1 MIRWR
6 TTISGG
12 INDLRRTM
20 NRKRSILF
28 LAFMLAVFSV
38 IPAFAAA
45 IVVEPREQFHF
56 ANDLMERGEYDRAI
70 LEYERFIHFFPE
82 DKAVSTARFLM
93 GLCSMKRG
101 KYEKARETFQE
112 IIADPYDSL
121 SVEKALFLMGESY
134 YRQGIPREAEYYFER
149 LFREFPQSRFRQAAL
164 YRLGWTKMGE
174 EQWDEAARLFGR
186 IKETS
191 PYYGSAKELA
201 AASREGKTLPRKL
214 PKVAGSLAAVLP
226 GLGHVYVGR
235 YKDGGV
241 AFLVN
246 ALFIWAAVESFH
258 NDNNVVGGMLTFLEL
273 GWYSGNIY
281 SAVNSAHKYNRKIRN
296 DFRKSLKDTLEL
308 KPLILSQGGAGLAL
322 SLRF

>member
-1 MIRWR
+1 
-6 TTISGG
+6 
-12 INDLRRTM
+12 M

-164 YRLGWTKMGE
+164 YRLG
-174 EQWDEAARLFGR
+174 
-186 IKETS
+186 
-191 PYYGSAKELA
+191 
-201 AASREGKTLPRKL
+201 
-214 PKVAGSLAAVLP
+214 
-226 GLGHVYVGR
+226 
-235 YKDGGV
+235 

-296 DFRKSLKDTLEL
+296 DLKVCF
-308 KPLILSQGGAGLAL
+308 K
-322 SLRF
+322 